1 MPIWEYIVNMARAA
15 TTSDPFNAVAEPR
28 RREILEYLANDEREV
43 GQIVIALRLEQPS
56 VSKHLR
62 VLREVGLVRVR
73 RNGRHM
79 LYKTNAQALRPLHEW
94 TGYFEKLW
102 NQQLNRVKD
111 RAEQKELEKLYLK
124 ETKEEKKEKE

>member
-1 MPIWEYIVNMARAA
+1 MLSGVARAA

-28 RREILEYLANDEREV
+28 RRQILEYLANEEREV

-62 VLREVGLVRVR
+62 VLRETGLVRVR

-79 LYKTNAQALRPLHEW
+79 LYKTDAQALRPLHEW
-94 TGYFEKLW
+94 TGFFEKLW
-102 NQQLNRVKD
+102 TDQLSRIKG
-111 RAEQKELEKLYLK
+111 RAEQKELEKLYIK
-124 ETKEEKKEKE
+124 EAKQKGRE

>member
-1 MPIWEYIVNMARAA
+1 MARAA

-28 RREILEYLANDEREV
+28 RREILEYLATQEREV
-43 GQIVIALRLEQPS
+43 GQIVVALRLEQPS

-62 VLREVGLVRVR
+62 VLREVGLVRAR

-94 TGYFEKLW
+94 TGFFEKLW
-102 NQQLNRVKD
+102 TQQLNRVKD

-124 ETKEEKKEKE
+124 EAKETKKEKE

>member
-1 MPIWEYIVNMARAA
+1 MARAA

-102 NQQLNRVKD
+102 TQQLNRVKD

-124 ETKEEKKEKE
+124 ESKQDKKEKE

>member
-1 MPIWEYIVNMARAA
+1 MARAA

-28 RREILEYLANDEREV
+28 RREILEYLANEEREV

-56 VSKHLR
+56 VSKHLK

-94 TGYFEKLW
+94 TGFFEKLW
-102 NQQLNRVKD
+102 THQLERIKQ
-111 RAEQKELEKLYLK
+111 RAEEKELEKLY
-124 ETKEEKKEKE
+124 TKKSKPNNEKE

>member
-1 MPIWEYIVNMARAA
+1 MARAA

-28 RREILEYLANDEREV
+28 RREILDYLATNEREV
-43 GQIVIALRLEQPS
+43 GQIVVALRLEQPS

-79 LYKTNAQALRPLHEW
+79 LYRTNPQGIRPLHEW
-94 TGYFEKLW
+94 TKTFEKLW
-102 NQQLNRVKD
+102 THQLTRIKE
-111 RAEQKELEKLYLK
+111 RAEQKELEKLYSK
-124 ETKEEKKEKE
+124 QEKEKQ

>member
-1 MPIWEYIVNMARAA
+1 MARAA

-124 ETKEEKKEKE
+124 EAKEEKKEKE

>member
-1 MPIWEYIVNMARAA
+1 MARAA

-28 RREILEYLANDEREV
+28 RRQILEYLANEEREV

-56 VSKHLR
+56 VSKHLK
-62 VLREVGLVRVR
+62 VLHRVGLVRVR

-94 TGYFEKLW
+94 TGFFERLW
-102 NQQLNRVKD
+102 TDQLDRIKD
-111 RAEQKELEKLYLK
+111 RAEQKELEKLYMK
-124 ETKEEKKEKE
+124 ETKKKGKE

>member
-1 MPIWEYIVNMARAA
+1 LSVARAA

-28 RREILEYLANDEREV
+28 RREILEYLANEEREV

-56 VSKHLR
+56 VSKHLK

-94 TGYFEKLW
+94 TGFFEKLW
-102 NQQLNRVKD
+102 IHQLERIKQ
-111 RAEQKELEKLYLK
+111 RAEEKELEKLH
-124 ETKEEKKEKE
+124 TKKSKQNNEKE

>member
-1 MPIWEYIVNMARAA
+1 MARAA

-28 RREILEYLANDEREV
+28 RREILEYLAKDEREV
-43 GQIVIALRLEQPS
+43 GQIVLALRLEQPS

-102 NQQLNRVKD
+102 TQQLGRVKD
-111 RAEQKELEKLYLK
+111 RAEQKELEKLYAN
-124 ETKEEKKEKE
+124 ETKEKKEKD

>member
-1 MPIWEYIVNMARAA
+1 MHMARAA

-124 ETKEEKKEKE
+124 EAKEEKKEKE

>member
-1 MPIWEYIVNMARAA
+1 VARAA

-28 RREILEYLANDEREV
+28 RRQILEYLANQEREV

-62 VLREVGLVRVR
+62 VLRETGLVRVR
-73 RNGRHM
+73 RIGRHM

-94 TGYFEKLW
+94 TGFFEKLW
-102 NQQLNRVKD
+102 TDQLGRIKD
-111 RAEQKELEKLYLK
+111 RAEQKELEKLYMK
-124 ETKEEKKEKE
+124 ETKEKGKE